1 MIKHLK
7 GEKHKR
13 AANLQTKSEM
23 GAEAYQQNVADVAQ
37 FFKGLWKWKKKTR
50 QTLYLAKMERPFSD
64 YNNLLKLQIKKK
76 SQTLNQNTNQV
87 IKQHCLKIILEGK
100 WKSC

>member
-1 MIKHLK
+1 MK
-7 GEKHKR
+7 EK
-13 AANLQTKSEM
+13 
-23 GAEAYQQNVADVAQ
+23 D
-37 FFKGLWKWKKKTR
+37 KTE
-50 QTLYLAKMERPFSD
+50 TLYLAKMERPFSD

-100 WKSC
+100 